1 MQNTKKILSIL
12 VKLGLF
18 VVMIYFIYYQ
28 LEAKGINYKEALS
41 RDGIKHSENYLLL
54 FGAFFLGLLNW
65 SLESFKWKTLV
76 NTIQKKFT
84 YQNAVSGVLMG
95 VFLGFITP
103 NRIGEFGG
111 RLFKIEPGH
120 KIQALSLAFR
130 GGLVQFVTTFTIG
143 LISTIFVGLICKLV
157 ECPSFI
163 SETVL
168 YTLLFIMTIILILIY
183 YNFNVVVNYI
193 SKISILSKLIKF
205 DYVNI
210 DVSKRILTRVFLIT
224 VLRYFVY
231 MHQYILLAY
240 FFSIEVHYLYLF
252 SAVSTMLLI
261 QTLGPSF
268 PLIDLPYRGLIL
280 IELLSDYTDN
290 QLNILFVIL
299 LVWILN
305 LVLPAIIGYLN
316 FVNLKMELN
325 NESSDLD
332 IINKDSTK

>member
-1 MQNTKKILSIL
+1 
-12 VKLGLF
+12 
-18 VVMIYFIYYQ
+18 MIYFIYYQ

-41 RDGIKHSENYLLL
+41 KDGIKHSENYILL
-54 FGAFFLGLLNW
+54 FSALVLVAFNW
-65 SLESFKWKTLV
+65 GLESFKWQTLV

-84 YQNAVSGVLMG
+84 YRNAISGVLMG

-111 RLFKIEPGH
+111 RLFKIDSGH

-130 GGLVQFVTTFTIG
+130 GGLAQFVITFTVG
-143 LISTIFVGLICKLV
+143 LISTIFVYRK
-157 ECPSFI
+157 FI
-163 SETVL
+163 QNDFVYVPLFFATV
-168 YTLLFIMTIILILIY
+168 ILIVFY
-183 YNFNVVVNYI
+183 YNFNVVIGYFARIRFLKKFLN
-193 SKISILSKLIKF
+193 LS
-205 DYVNI
+205 YVNI
-210 DVSKRILTRVFLIT
+210 DVSKRKLTKVFLIT
-224 VLRYFVY
+224 MLRYFVY

-240 FFSIEVHYLYLF
+240 FFSIEVHYLFLF

-280 IELLSDYTDN
+280 LELLSEHTDN

-305 LVLPAIIGYLN
+305 LVLPAVVGYFN
-316 FVNLKMELN
+316 IVNLKLEVKNEKANLN
-325 NESSDLD
+325 
-332 IINKDSTK
+332 INTTDRTE